1 VQVLFWD
8 LTHPTGGKISDQDF
22 FFREQTAHDKGAVAI
37 KLKNLSPGDY
47 QLTVCRIGYH
57 ANDPYTRYLELG
69 RPTNLSR
76 EMVAELKNLS
86 NGRPVLDS
94 RVTVF
99 ADGTFEKSLPLREND
114 VWLLSLK
121 RI

>member
-1 VQVLFWD
+1 
-8 LTHPTGGKISDQDF
+8 
-22 FFREQTAHDKGAVAI
+22 
-37 KLKNLSPGDY
+37 
-47 QLTVCRIGYH
+47 
-57 ANDPYTRYLELG
+57 
-69 RPTNLSR
+69 
-76 EMVAELKNLS
+76 
-86 NGRPVLDS
+86 LDS